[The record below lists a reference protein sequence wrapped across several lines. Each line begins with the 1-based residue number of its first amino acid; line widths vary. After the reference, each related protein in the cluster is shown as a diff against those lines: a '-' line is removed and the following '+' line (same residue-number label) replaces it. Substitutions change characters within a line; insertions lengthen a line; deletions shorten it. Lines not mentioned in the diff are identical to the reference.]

1 MWAIEDE
8 AEAIGRAARI
18 ESIRREEASPQP
30 KKRLRTVRYYHRLLG
45 DGTVLTDRRSRDPS
59 PQPLAAS
66 SGDAQETKS

>member
-18 ESIRREEASPQP
+18 ESIRREEAAPQP

-45 DGTVLTDRRSRDPS
+45 DGTVLTEHDMLLPSSRAP
-59 PQPLAAS
+59 AAS